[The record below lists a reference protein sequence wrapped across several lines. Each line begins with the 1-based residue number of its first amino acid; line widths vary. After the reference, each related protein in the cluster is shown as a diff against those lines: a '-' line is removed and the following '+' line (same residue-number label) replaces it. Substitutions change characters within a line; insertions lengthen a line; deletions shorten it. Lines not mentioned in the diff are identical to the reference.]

1 MQEESE
7 PKLRNPEME
16 GSRKPTTE
24 PPSTAL
30 AYQDPHYWNERFSK
44 EEHYEWF
51 KDYSHFRHLIQ
62 AHIPPTSS
70 VLELGC
76 GNSQLCEEM
85 YRDGIT
91 EVTCIDFSAVA
102 VEKMQKR
109 LEAKGYKEIKVL
121 EADMLDLP
129 FNDECFDV
137 VIEKGTMDVLF
148 VNSGD
153 PWNPRP
159 ETVAQVKAMLEGVH
173 RVLKPD
179 GIFISISF
187 GQPHFR
193 RPLFDA
199 PDFTWSVEW
208 STFGDGFHYF
218 FYVLRKGKRSSSDE
232 GSSGKNEIP
241 SICLF
246 QEELEGE
253 DFIFRTNIDENS

>member
-1 MQEESE
+1 MDMSQKSTEKEEVA
-7 PKLRNPEME
+7 
-16 GSRKPTTE
+16 
-24 PPSTAL
+24 PSTVL
-30 AYQDPHYWNERFSK
+30 AYLDPNYWNERFSK

-51 KDYSHFRHLIQ
+51 KDYSHFQHLIQ
-62 AHIPPTSS
+62 AHITPNSS

-85 YRDGIT
+85 YKDGIT
-91 EVTCIDFSAVA
+91 DITCIDLSAVA
-102 VEKMQKR
+102 VEKMQQR
-109 LEAKGYKEIKVL
+109 LSAKGYNEIKVL

-129 FNDECFDV
+129 FSDKCFDV
-137 VIEKGTMDVLF
+137 VIEKGTMVNRQERLTSLIQDVLF

-159 ETVAQVKAMLEGVH
+159 ATVKQVKAMLDSVH

-193 RPLFDA
+193 RPIFDA
-199 PDFTWSVEW
+199 PEYTWSLEW
-208 STFGDGFHYF
+208 KTFGDGFHYF
-218 FYVLRKGKRSSSDE
+218 FYILRKGKRSLNDKE
-232 GSSGKNEIP
+232 TSGKVEVPPIY
-241 SICLF
+241 LF

-253 DFIFRTNIDENS
+253 DFIFRTNI